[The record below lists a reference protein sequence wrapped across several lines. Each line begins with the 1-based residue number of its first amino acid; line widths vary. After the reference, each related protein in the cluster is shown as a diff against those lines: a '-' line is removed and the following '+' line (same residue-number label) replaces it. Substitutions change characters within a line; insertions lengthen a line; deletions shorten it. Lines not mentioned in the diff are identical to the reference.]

1 MDKKELIYLRE
12 VNLTMRKYSKQNK
25 NFIVVV
31 LYVISSITAIY
42 TLFSIYN
49 SYIYISGLVNNNGLV
64 ISEQLMSVISYYI
77 NASMPYVFYTIAIW
91 GIGYIIYKLDN
102 LKMYETNSEDNQVE
116 KDINIEGAE
125 EDLDSFINELKS

>member
-1 MDKKELIYLRE
+1 
-12 VNLTMRKYSKQNK
+12 MRKYSKQNK

-31 LYVISSITAIY
+31 LYVISSVTAIY

-125 EDLDSFINELKS
+125 EDLDSFINELKSDSIQ

>member
-1 MDKKELIYLRE
+1 
-12 VNLTMRKYSKQNK
+12 MRKYSKQNK
-25 NFIVVV
+25 NFIVIV

-125 EDLDSFINELKS
+125 EDLDSFINELKSDSIQ

>member
-1 MDKKELIYLRE
+1 
-12 VNLTMRKYSKQNK
+12 MRKYSKQNK

-125 EDLDSFINELKS
+125 EDLDSFINELKSDSIQ